1 MMVIMLVMSFF
12 SKNKNYDFLF
22 TSALK
27 EGLND
32 WCKEMGYSKEK
43 KKAAEILNKTEQ
55 EMF

>member
-1 MMVIMLVMSFF
+1 MMVLMLLMSFF
-12 SKNKNYDFLF
+12 STNRNYDLF

-43 KKAAEILNKTEQ
+43 KKAAEISNKTEQ

>member
-1 MMVIMLVMSFF
+1 MSFF

>member
-1 MMVIMLVMSFF
+1 MLVMSFF
-12 SKNKNYDFLF
+12 SNNKNYHLF

-27 EGLND
+27 EGIND
-32 WCKEMGYSKEK
+32 WCKEIGYSKEK